1 MAEVV
6 RMPKMSDT
14 MTEGVVAKWHKNVGD
29 TIKTGELVAEIETD
43 KATMEFE
50 SFQEGVLLY
59 RGVEEGKAAP
69 VNGILAILGKAG
81 EDYKALLEAEQK
93 ADATE
98 TTSAKAAP
106 APAEADSKVP
116 EAAPVA
122 EQPKPAT
129 PAPAPSPKRE
139 TAPVATAEVSSG
151 DNRVKASPLAK
162 KLAEGKGIDLTKIM
176 GSGEGGRV
184 VKRDID
190 WFKPGSF
197 VTSQGMMPGAVNEES
212 FDEIA
217 VSQMRKTIAKRLAES
232 KFTAPHFYLTME
244 IDMGRCVDARESIN
258 AVAET
263 KISFNDF
270 VIKATAAALRQ
281 HPKVNSSW
289 MGDHIRVNHHIHIGV
304 AVAVEEGLLVPVVRF
319 ADNKTLSQ
327 INGEVKVFAQ
337 KAKDKKL
344 QPSDWEGNTFTI
356 SNLGMFGI
364 DEFTA
369 IINPP
374 DACILAV
381 GGIKETPVIRNGR
394 MTRGHIMKLTM
405 SCDHRVVDGV
415 TGAKF
420 LQTLKGFLENPVV
433 LLGQANI

>member
-1 MAEVV
+1 
-6 RMPKMSDT
+6 MPKMSDT

-29 TIKTGELVAEIETD
+29 NIKSGELVAEIETD

-59 RGVEEGKAAP
+59 KGVEEGKAAP
-69 VNGILAILGKAG
+69 VDGILAILGKAG
-81 EDYKALLEAEQK
+81 EDYKALLEEESKKSAASGQQSAETTK
-93 ADATE
+93 TTE
-98 TTSAKAAP
+98 TKPAVSAETEP
-106 APAEADSKVP
+106 APSPTPGVKTIK
-116 EAAPVA
+116 AAPVA
-122 EQPKPAT
+122 Q
-129 PAPAPSPKRE
+129 SQ
-139 TAPVATAEVSSG
+139 VAESSA
-151 DNRVKASPLAK
+151 DSRVKASPLAK
-162 KLAEGKGIDLTKIM
+162 KLAAGKGIDLSRIM

-197 VTSQGMMPGAVNEES
+197 VASQGMMQGGVNEES
-212 FDEIA
+212 YDEIA
-217 VSQMRKTIAKRLAES
+217 VSQMRKTIARRLAES

-244 IDMGRCVDARESIN
+244 IDMTRCSDARESIN
-258 AVAET
+258 AISET
-263 KISFNDF
+263 KISFNDL
-270 VIKATAAALRQ
+270 VIKAAAAALRQ

-289 MGDHIRVNHHIHIGV
+289 MGEHIRVNHHIHIGV

-327 INGEVKVFAQ
+327 INAEVKTFAQ

-344 QPSDWEGNTFTI
+344 QPADWEGNTFTI

-364 DEFTA
+364 EEFTA

-374 DACILAV
+374 DSCILAV
-381 GGIKETPVIRNGR
+381 GGIKETPIIRNGKMAR
-394 MTRGHIMKLTM
+394 AQIMKVTM

-433 LLGQANI
+433 LLGQSSI